1 MTKNTTAFGGFNEL
15 ADMITSINN
24 IPKDKEQVKDMV
36 EDVDDDIAVINDDN
50 DVDEPVID
58 EPVID
63 EPTTDDVDE
72 PVDVTDIDEAE
83 PEISSYF
90 ASNLIDKLGIELDD
104 KEKKFDKVDDVIDLM
119 AEIIKTNSKP
129 EFANEEVAA
138 YDQYVRNGGSLK
150 TLYEEVHK
158 DSIDTSKLDL
168 DNDKDCKLVIET
180 NLRNLGYKEEKIK
193 KTIERYEDAD
203 VLKDEAED
211 AIEQVNEFKVKK
223 EKTLLA
229 NQEKEKI
236 EADKQNKQFFDNV
249 VAYVNNL
256 KDIRG
261 VSVDSNAKKKIID
274 YIFRVT
280 PDGSTQFQKAYASD
294 AVKNLIE
301 SAYFIHPEFGENL
314 LNKTS
319 KKATDDAMKK
329 VRDKLKASKGK
340 RNSGSGSGLGKTSP
354 NFSSLSG
361 LIIK

>member
-1 MTKNTTAFGGFNEL
+1 
-15 ADMITSINN
+15 
-24 IPKDKEQVKDMV
+24 VKDTV
-36 EDVDDDIAVINDDN
+36 EDVDDDEVAIPKEDETDEPI
-50 DVDEPVID
+50 VDEPEKVD
-58 EPVID
+58 EVAD
-63 EPTTDDVDE
+63 EPTDE
-72 PVDVTDIDEAE
+72 PEDVTDVDEAE

-90 ASNLIDKLGIELDD
+90 ASTLIDKLGIELDD
-104 KEKKFDKVDDVIDLM
+104 KEKKFEKVDDVIDLM
-119 AEIIKTNSKP
+119 AEIIKENSRP
-129 EFANEEVAA
+129 EFANDEVAA

-150 TLYEEVHK
+150 TLYEEIHK
-158 DSIDTSKLDL
+158 DSVDTTKLDL
-168 DNDKDCKLVIET
+168 ENEKDCKLVIET

-211 AIEQVNEFKVKK
+211 AIEQINEFKIKK

-229 NQEKEKI
+229 NQEKERV
-236 EADKQNKQFFDNV
+236 EADMKNKQFFDNV

-340 RNSGSGSGLGKTSP
+340 RNSGSGSGLAKTSP